1 MIWEWNVPVVTAMT
15 GPQMAETNPI
25 TTAAFVIYIAC
36 VLLLALISH
45 KVMKNREF
53 MGEYFLGSRG
63 MKSWTLAFAFAATA
77 TSAGSYI
84 GFPALIYSYG
94 WVLAFWIA
102 SYMIYPLTAMGIF
115 GKRLNQVARKS
126 GAITVPDI
134 LRDRHD
140 SPALGLMAAMA
151 IAFFTTCNLVAQF
164 KAGAIIIEE
173 TFNFPSSWGYMAG
186 LLIFSVV
193 VVVYTSFGGFRAV
206 VWTDVMQGIVMGL
219 GVVLLCPLVVSHV
232 GGLDN
237 AAKRVMS
244 QPASAVTS
252 ISGENNDLAFLR
264 SDDDPLEGLHGVYY
278 TLPSGSNG
286 CYPSA
291 SVVEDSGG
299 QSCLEVILVT
309 DHIGNVVTTAGEIRD
324 LVISD
329 PGISTLLE
337 DVVLAYDNDGSGA
350 VAPMEKTYFIGSG
363 EYMFGPGRKA
373 DGLPFHPLGLAIS
386 YFVMWAIVA
395 MGQPGMMVRLIAFKD
410 SRSLRR
416 AIIIVT
422 FYFTLIY
429 IPLVLIFTSAKV
441 LLPYVPPEAADKAM
455 ILVATRVVGDM
466 GPFFAV
472 LAAIFVAAPFAAV
485 MSTVDSFLLMISS
498 SIVRDFYQRSINPN
512 VSERKTKWIS
522 YITTVTVGVIVT
534 IGATQQIDFLQYIV
548 VFTSSGFAS
557 AFLAPI
563 CLSLFWKGTTRIGA
577 ISAFAGGLA
586 VCMLMFVP
594 TVFGGIRIDLFG
606 LHPVVWGLS
615 SSFLIGI
622 VVSVLDPERPRQD
635 LVQRYFM
642 KG

>member
-1 MIWEWNVPVVTAMT
+1 
-15 GPQMAETNPI
+15 MAETNPI
-25 TTAAFVIYIAC
+25 TTAAFVIYILG

-45 KVMKNREF
+45 RVMKNREF

-94 WVLAFWIA
+94 WVLAFWVA

-115 GKRLNQVARKS
+115 GKRLNQIARKS
-126 GAITVPDI
+126 GAITVPDV
-134 LRDRHD
+134 LRDRFD
-140 SPALGLMAAMA
+140 SPALGLMAALA

-173 TFNFPSSWGYMAG
+173 TFNFPSTWGYTVG

-193 VVVYTSFGGFRAV
+193 VVLYTSFGGFRAV
-206 VWTDVMQGIVMGL
+206 VWTDVMQGVVMGL
-219 GVVLLCPLVVSHV
+219 GVVLLCPIVISHV

-244 QPASAVTS
+244 EPASAVTS

-264 SDDDPLEGLHGVYY
+264 SDDGPETEPQWVRYV
-278 TLPSGSNG
+278 LPAYSNTNS
-286 CYPSA
+286 PSA
-291 SVVEDSGG
+291 EIIRNPGG
-299 QSCLEVILVT
+299 ESCLEVILEA
-309 DHIGNVVTTAGEIRD
+309 DSGGNVVTTAAEIRN
-324 LVISD
+324 LVTSD
-329 PGISTLLE
+329 PVLSTILE
-337 DVVLAYDNDGSGA
+337 DVVLAYDNDGSGI
-350 VAPMEKTYFIGSG
+350 VAPMEKIYFIGSE
-363 EYMFGPGRKA
+363 EYMFGPGRKS
-373 DGLPFHPLGLAIS
+373 DGLPFHPLGLAMS

-395 MGQPGMMVRLIAFKD
+395 MGQPGMMVRLMAFKD

-466 GPFFAV
+466 GPLFAV

-498 SIVRDFYQRSINPN
+498 SIVRDFYQRTVNPN

-522 YITTVTVGVIVT
+522 YCTTVTVGVIVT

-557 AFLAPI
+557 AFLAPV
-563 CLSLFWKGTTRIGA
+563 CLSLYWKGTTRVGA
-577 ISAFAGGLA
+577 ISSFAGGLA
-586 VCMLMFVP
+586 ICLLMFIP
-594 TVFGGIRIDLFG
+594 TLFGGVRIDLFG
-606 LHPVVWGLS
+606 LHPVVWGLL

-622 VVSVLDPERPRQD
+622 AVSLFDPERPRQD
-635 LVQRYFM
+635 LVERYFM

>member
-1 MIWEWNVPVVTAMT
+1 
-15 GPQMAETNPI
+15 MAETNPI
-25 TTAAFVIYIAC
+25 TTAAFVIYIMG

-102 SYMIYPLTAMGIF
+102 SYMIYPLTAMGIL
-115 GKRLNQVARKS
+115 GKRLNQVARKT
-126 GAITVPDI
+126 GAITVPDV
-134 LRDRHD
+134 LRDRFD
-140 SPALGLMAAMA
+140 SPALGLMAALA

-173 TFNFPSSWGYMAG
+173 TFNFPSSWGYIVG

-206 VWTDVMQGIVMGL
+206 VWTDVMQGVVMGL
-219 GVVLLCPLVVSHV
+219 GVVLLCPVVISHV

-244 QPASAVTS
+244 QPAAAVTS

-264 SDDDPLEGLHGVYY
+264 SDDFSKDDLQGVYY
-278 TLPSGSNG
+278 LFPSGSEVNSP
-286 CYPSA
+286 CV
-291 SVVEDSGG
+291 SVVRDSGG
-299 QSCLEVILVT
+299 QRWLEVILEA
-309 DHIGNVVTTAGEIRD
+309 DRSGNVVTTADEIRG
-324 LVISD
+324 LIISD
-329 PGISTLLE
+329 PGISALLE
-337 DVVLAYDNDGSGA
+337 DVVLAYDNDGSGI
-350 VAPMEKTYFIGSG
+350 VKPMEKTWFIGSG
-363 EYMFGPGRKA
+363 EYMFGPGRKSN
-373 DGLPFHPLGLAIS
+373 GLPFHPLGLAMS

-395 MGQPGMMVRLIAFKD
+395 MGQPGMMIRLMAFKD

-416 AIIIVT
+416 AIIIVC

-455 ILVATRVVGDM
+455 ILVATRIVGDM

-498 SIVRDFYQRSINPN
+498 AIVRDFYQRSINPDI
-512 VSERKTKWIS
+512 SERKTKWIS
-522 YITTVTVGVIVT
+522 YCTTVTVGVIVT

-563 CLSLFWKGTTRIGA
+563 CLSLFWKGTTRVGA
-577 ISAFAGGLA
+577 ISAFVGGLA
-586 VCMLMFVP
+586 VCLLMFAP
-594 TVFGGIRIDLFG
+594 TVFGGIRLDLLG
-606 LHPVVWGLS
+606 LHPVMWGLF

-622 VVSVLDPERPRQD
+622 LVSKFDPERPSQEM
-635 LVQRYFM
+635 VERYFM